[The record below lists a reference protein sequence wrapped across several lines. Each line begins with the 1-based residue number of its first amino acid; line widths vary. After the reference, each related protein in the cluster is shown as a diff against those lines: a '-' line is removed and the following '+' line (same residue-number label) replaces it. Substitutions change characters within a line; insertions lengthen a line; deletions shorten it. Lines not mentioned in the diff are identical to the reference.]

1 MSISPD
7 GQDRFV
13 RVLQLLR
20 VVRILRLL
28 RLLSFMKNVDVAKG
42 LIMETLRQ
50 SAFILSVFL
59 FFVMIIITLFG
70 CLIYLCEGGKY
81 TITSEYPN
89 GAYLRLSNTGRDLEP
104 TPFDSI
110 PTGMYWVIGTA
121 TGAGKYSA
129 HRGMP
134 CCPAPT
140 TRY

>member
-1 MSISPD
+1 MAISSN
-7 GQDRFV
+7 GQDKFV

-42 LIMETLRQ
+42 LITETLRQ

-70 CLIYLCEGGKY
+70 CLIYLCEGGTY
-81 TITSEYPN
+81 TITDDYPN

-121 TGAGKYSA
+121 TGAGK
-129 HRGMP
+129 
-134 CCPAPT
+134 
-140 TRY
+140 